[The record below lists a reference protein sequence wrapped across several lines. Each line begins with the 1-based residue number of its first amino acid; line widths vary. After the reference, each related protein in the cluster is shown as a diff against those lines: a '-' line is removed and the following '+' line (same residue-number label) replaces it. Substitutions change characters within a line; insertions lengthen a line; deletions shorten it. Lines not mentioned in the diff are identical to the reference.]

1 MRDES
6 KDEKKDEIDYR
17 KLFNKKE
24 PLDNL
29 ILELAKKGE
38 LEIGVVTIDDNKL
51 QSDNY
56 NVKSLKH
63 RGRHTS

>member
-1 MRDES
+1 MRDE
-6 KDEKKDEIDYR
+6 KKGEIDYK

-38 LEIGVVTIDDNKL
+38 LEIGVVTIDDDKKH
-51 QSDNY
+51 SDSY

-63 RGRHTS
+63 RGKHTS